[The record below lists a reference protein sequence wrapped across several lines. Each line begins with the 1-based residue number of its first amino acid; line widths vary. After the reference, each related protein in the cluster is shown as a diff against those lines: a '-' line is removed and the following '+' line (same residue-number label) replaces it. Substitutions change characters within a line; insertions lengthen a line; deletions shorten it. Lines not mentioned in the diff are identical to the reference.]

1 MNRNLDGLY
10 FCINN
15 ENICFSDMSE
25 QQMEYVMEDKGV
37 EWLKS
42 MCVILGKTIR
52 EIGDEY
58 NLKGEI

>member
-25 QQMEYVMEDKGV
+25 QQMEYVMEDKNV

-52 EIGDEY
+52 EIERDS
-58 NLKGEI
+58 NI